1 MVQIDREAQSKEL
14 AHVLAAAE
22 RAKKKGAYAEHKNYV
37 LYAAGILRSVGEID
51 RALDTLLAAR
61 MYAEAAVIAE
71 DQKDWPR
78 AAQIW
83 FRAGAFGKCAEAH
96 RRAGD
101 HRAAADLYARVGAN
115 VHAAREY
122 LRCDEQLKAAM
133 QFERAGDNLHAAQ
146 CYVATLKNRK
156 KYGLDGVEAERV
168 CRAAA
173 QCFEREGEVD
183 RAVRILEIG
192 DQKRAAAEV
201 LQRAGR
207 EEQAAQLIEEY
218 EALDAAEVFLA
229 RARSGD
235 RAAYGSAI
243 QVLAKIEPEQKIY
256 RRARVMM
263 ARALVEDDDRLCA
276 IRVLKR
282 LLDGHRFDRSDLPAL
297 QLYARLLIES
307 GQVAEARGTLHTIV
321 EILPEHREATTM
333 LEALGDH
340 DDEVVP
346 IETQT
351 LAQTLLPMTATRT
364 LVGTTLRERFA
375 IRSEIGSGA
384 QASVYLGRD
393 VVLDREVAVK
403 VLAPELAMDAARSEA
418 FIQEARFAA
427 RVHHRGC
434 LAVYDFGVDQGV
446 IFMAMELCRGH
457 ALSDLLNGRP
467 LGPARAV
474 PIAREVASALAAIHD
489 AGIIHRDVKPG
500 NILIDGQ
507 GGVRLADFGIAT
519 SLEGDVSEGTG
530 PVGTL
535 RYMAPE
541 QADGAVDPRSDIY
554 AIGTVLYEMLVGVPA
569 FEGTVA
575 DLVTRFSEPP
585 PELPTTTPVSAELA
599 NVLRRCLEP
608 DPDARWPSMRALF
621 GALAALG

>member
-1 MVQIDREAQSKEL
+1 MQIDREAQSKEL

-22 RAKKKGAYAEHKNYV
+22 RAKKKGAHAEHKNYV
-37 LYAAGILRSVGEID
+37 LYAAGILRSVGEVD

-115 VHAAREY
+115 AHAARAY
-122 LRCDEQLKAAM
+122 VRCDEQLKAAM

-156 KYGLDGVEAERV
+156 KYGLDGAAAERV

-173 QCFEREGEVD
+173 QCFEQEGEVD

-207 EEQAAQLIEEY
+207 AEEAARLIEEY
-218 EALDAAEVFLA
+218 EALDAAEVLLA
-229 RARSGD
+229 RARAGD

-243 QVLAKIEPEQKIY
+243 QVLAKIEPEQKVY

-282 LLDGHRFDRSDLPAL
+282 LLDGHRFNREDLPAL

-307 GQVAEARGTLHTIV
+307 GQVAEARGTLHAIV
-321 EILPEHREATTM
+321 EILPDHREATRM
-333 LEALGDH
+333 LEALGD
-340 DDEVVP
+340 DDDVVP

-351 LAQTLLPMTATRT
+351 LAQTLLPTIANRT

-375 IRSEIGSGA
+375 IQSAIGSGA
-384 QASVYLGRD
+384 QAAVYLGRD

-403 VLAPELAMDAARSEA
+403 VLAPELAMDVARSEA

-434 LAVYDFGVDQGV
+434 LAVYDFGVDQGF

-457 ALSDLLNGRP
+457 ALSDLLNGRS

-519 SLEGDVSEGTG
+519 SLQGDVGEGAA

-541 QADGAVDPRSDIY
+541 QAAGAVDPRSDVY
-554 AIGTVLYEMLVGVPA
+554 AVGAVLYEMLVGVPA

-585 PELPTTTPVSAELA
+585 PELPASKPVSPALA
-599 NVLRRCLEP
+599 NVLRRCLDP